1 MLVSYVQYQVYNI
14 ILYYYYG
21 LCIVEDNQSTCQ
33 NGDVRLSD
41 GGSTHQGRLEICYNG
56 IWGSVCGHT
65 WTSVEA
71 SVVCRQLGF
80 NLTTTSE
87 CQDY

>member
-1 MLVSYVQYQVYNI
+1 MYCV
-14 ILYYYYG
+14 
-21 LCIVEDNQSTCQ
+21 LCIVENDQSTCQ

-41 GGSTHQGRLEICYNG
+41 GGSTHQGRVEVCYNG
-56 IWGSVCGHT
+56 VWGSVCGHT

-80 NLTTTSE
+80 NLTNTSE
-87 CQDY
+87 CQHY